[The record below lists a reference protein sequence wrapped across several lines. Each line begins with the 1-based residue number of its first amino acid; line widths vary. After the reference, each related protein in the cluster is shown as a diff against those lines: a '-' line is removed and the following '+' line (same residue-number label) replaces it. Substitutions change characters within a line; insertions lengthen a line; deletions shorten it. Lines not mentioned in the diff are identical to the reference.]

1 MNNNFENKNELK
13 VILCIARN
21 LFFHRSV
28 NGNDVLII
36 TSSFRRGK
44 KEKKNFKFS
53 LFAYCALFF
62 FINKNKKFTKEKKT
76 CVVNFITHYTHYL
89 FVSVTFNP

>member
-62 FINKNKKFTKEKKT
+62 FINKNKKFTKEKKKKNM
-76 CVVNFITHYTHYL
+76 CGQFYYTLHAL
-89 FVSVTFNP
+89 PVCFSNI